1 MLLGCSLILLL
12 QSALCRQALEGSHL
26 THFNWREASSR
37 SRVYNIHILKVNAP
51 PTPNRDLLYT
61 TQLAYDNDVAD
72 SWFLESVSVIDLIEY
87 CKPETRTRNPG
98 LPFSKPETRVWT
110 TGSGFRK
117 SLLGTMPPRPSRSR
131 PRWRRSAPRLRR
143 SSVHP
148 RQDRDET
155 LEHLETETTSLQGF
169 ISEIPN

>member
-1 MLLGCSLILLL
+1 MLPSQHCCSLILLL

-37 SRVYNIHILKVNAP
+37 SRAYNIHILKVNAP

-61 TQLAYDNDVAD
+61 TQLAHDNDVAD
-72 SWFLESVSVIDLIEY
+72 SRFLESGSVIDLIEY

-110 TGSGFRK
+110 TGSGF
-117 SLLGTMPPRPSRSR
+117 GNPSDSDVHRF
-131 PRWRRSAPRLRR
+131 
-143 SSVHP
+143 SVT
-148 RQDRDET
+148 R
-155 LEHLETETTSLQGF
+155 G
-169 ISEIPN
+169 EINLCSPTIQ